1 MKKRTLREGPP
12 SAELV
17 LCLIHQLIPSCQLKR
32 LVYFSSLFDA
42 HGCQVRFKFGN
53 VIWYCNVCNYIT
65 KFEIFNIAWGFEA
78 KVC

>member
-42 HGCQVRFKFGN
+42 HGCQVRFNFGIEMFVITLPNLKFSILLGDLKP
-53 VIWYCNVCNYIT
+53 
-65 KFEIFNIAWGFEA
+65 KFAS
-78 KVC
+78 